1 MSAPAVSPRPASP
14 RLAGTGTLARLA
26 LRRDRVLLPVW
37 AVALAL
43 AVVSVA
49 SAFESLYATAADRA
63 GVARSTNANASVR
76 ALYGPVFG
84 DSTGGLVAWRMAALG
99 GVLAGIMS
107 LVIVVRHTREEE
119 ETGRQELLSAAVVG
133 RRAPLTAALLTALAA
148 NGLVAVLIT
157 AGPARA
163 GLPAGGAAALGLAV
177 AGTGLCFA
185 GVAAVTAQLTDTARA
200 ARSLAGA
207 TVGLAFLLRAAGD
220 AASADASSPL
230 VWVSPVGW
238 AEQTRAFAGERWWVL
253 ALPYAAAA
261 LASAVA
267 YALAGR
273 RDIGAGLLA
282 GRPGAATAPRHLTGA
297 TGLAWRLQRGTLL
310 GWTAGFAVA
319 GTVFGS
325 LVNGVSG
332 LVGDNESTREIFER
346 MGGHQ
351 GLTDSFLAALTG
363 LLGMVAA
370 LYAVGCVLR
379 LRAEETSGRAEPV
392 LAGATGRLRWAAG
405 HLAFAGLG
413 TAVVLLAGGLGM
425 GLAYG
430 ITAGDVGGQVPRVLG
445 AALAQLPAA
454 WVLASVALLLFGAL
468 PRGAVAAW
476 GVAGGCLAIGWL
488 GPVLRLP
495 GWVMDLSPFGHLP
508 KLPGTAAVSVA
519 PFVWLTGLAA
529 LLAAVGLAAFR
540 RRDVG

>member
-1 MSAPAVSPRPASP
+1 MSASAALSRPASP
-14 RLAGTGTLARLA
+14 RLAGTGTLTRLA

-37 AVALAL
+37 AVALSLTVAG
-43 AVVSVA
+43 VA
-49 SAFESLYATAADRA
+49 SAFESLYATPADRA
-63 GVARSTNANASVR
+63 GVSRSTNANASVR

-84 DSTGGLVAWRMAALG
+84 DSTGGLVAWRMAVLG

-148 NGLVAVLIT
+148 DGLVAVLVT
-157 AGPARA
+157 AGLARA

-220 AASADASSPL
+220 AANAGASSPL

-253 ALPYAAAA
+253 ALPYAAAG
-261 LASAVA
+261 LAAA
-267 YALAGR
+267 AAFALAGR

-310 GWTAGFAVA
+310 GWTVGFAVA

-325 LVNGVSG
+325 LIEGAAD
-332 LVGDNESTREIFER
+332 LVGDNEGTREIIER
-346 MGGHQ
+346 MGGRE
-351 GLTDSFLAALTG
+351 GLADSLLAALTG

-392 LAGATGRLRWAAG
+392 LAGATGRTRWAAG

-430 ITAGDVGGQVPRVLG
+430 VSAGDVGGRLPPVLG
-445 AALAQLPAA
+445 AALAQSPAA
-454 WVLASVALLLFGAL
+454 WVLASVAVLLFGAL
-468 PRGAVAAW
+468 PRWAVAAW
-476 GVAGGCLAIGWL
+476 GLAGGCLAIGWL
-488 GPVLRLP
+488 GPALRLP

-508 KLPGTAAVSVA
+508 RLPGAGVSA
-519 PFVWLTGLAA
+519 GPFFWLLGLAA
-529 LLAAVGLAAFR
+529 VLTAVGLAAFR
-540 RRDVG
+540 RRDMG